1 MKWPTGRRTVS
12 WIAQLGFCSSFQQF
26 PHRKNSRRNGFAVA
40 GVRGAKS
47 ALLES
52 VNSSNPDTLQKAEQV
67 ANLIRQAP
75 SGHKKPIWK
84 WILAACILAL
94 LTLIAA
100 LLYSHNRRTPEYT
113 TVRVDRGDIDSTVT
127 TTGNL
132 NAVITV
138 QVGSQVSGNIIALY
152 ADFNTKVKKG
162 QLVAEI
168 DPAPFKAAVDEARA
182 TYNAAKAAVVTAQA
196 SLAKS
201 QSDLVAAE
209 ANISSQKANLVKTQS
224 AVALA
229 RVENDRRQMMVKTDA
244 TSQEDADTA
253 QANYEQAVA
262 SVDAAKA
269 AIDAAQASAESARKA
284 VDVARNQLDEAKAVV
299 AEDQASLA
307 QAQLNLDHTR
317 ILAPVD
323 GTVESRNMDVGQTV
337 AASFQA
343 PVIFLIA
350 QDLTK
355 MQVDTNVDES
365 DVGPILVDQA
375 TSFTVDAYPGRI
387 FRGKVWQIRQAPINV
402 QNVITYDVVIQVSN
416 PDLKLFPGMTANVTI
431 STGHVSNALRIP
443 KAALR
448 FHPRAPSR
456 QPSQQQEEQTVFV
469 VGPRGQPEAVPV
481 KTGMSDATHVGVAGG
496 SLVEGQQVITGMAA
510 KPGVS
515 NAPPRPAGSG
525 KKLGI

>member
-1 MKWPTGRRTVS
+1 MT
-12 WIAQLGFCSSFQQF
+12 A
-26 PHRKNSRRNGFAVA
+26 
-40 GVRGAKS
+40 
-47 ALLES
+47 
-52 VNSSNPDTLQKAEQV
+52 
-67 ANLIRQAP
+67 
-75 SGHKKPIWK
+75 
-84 WILAACILAL
+84 
-94 LTLIAA
+94 
-100 LLYSHNRRTPEYT
+100 
-113 TVRVDRGDIDSTVT
+113 RVDRGDIDSTVT

-168 DPAPFKAAVDEARA
+168 DPAPFQAAMDQAKA
-182 TYNAAKAAVVTAQA
+182 TWNAAKAAVVSAQA

-201 QSDLVAAE
+201 QADLANAE
-209 ANISSQKANLVKTQS
+209 ANVANQKANLVKTQS
-224 AVALA
+224 AVELA
-229 RVENDRRQMMVKTDA
+229 RVENERRKILIQTHS

-262 SVDAAKA
+262 SVDAAQA
-269 AIDAAQASAESARKA
+269 AITAAQASAESSRKA
-284 VDVARNQLDEAKAVV
+284 VEVARDQVDEANAVAAQDKAL
-299 AEDQASLA
+299 LA

-365 DVGPILVDQA
+365 DVGPIRLNQTA
-375 TSFTVDAYPGRI
+375 TFTVDAYPGQT
-387 FRGKVWQIRQAPINV
+387 FQGAVWQIRQAPINV
-402 QNVITYDVVIQVSN
+402 QNVITYDVVIDVAN

-431 STGHVSNALRIP
+431 LTGHASNVLRIP

-448 FHPRAPSR
+448 FHPRPVSAQAAP
-456 QPSQQQEEQTVFV
+456 TVYV
-469 VGPRGQPEAVPV
+469 LDQRGQPQPVRV
-481 KTGMSDATHVGVAGG
+481 KTGVGDANRVEVLSGN
-496 SLVEGQQVITGMAA
+496 LMEGQAVITSVAM
-510 KPGVS
+510 KPG
-515 NAPPRPAGSG
+515 ASG
-525 KKLGI
+525 TQSQGTSGTKKLGF